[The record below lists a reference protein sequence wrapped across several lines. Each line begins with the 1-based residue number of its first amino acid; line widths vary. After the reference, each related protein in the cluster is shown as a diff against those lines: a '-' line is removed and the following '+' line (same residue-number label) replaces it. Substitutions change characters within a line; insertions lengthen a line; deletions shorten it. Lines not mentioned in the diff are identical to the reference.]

1 MPVITLRI
9 NEDLL
14 NKIEKLA
21 KKTGRKKSQV
31 IKDILQKEL
40 KQEKDIKEYI
50 KLMKKGRK
58 TGNLSL
64 EDIENWFENIEPEF
78 ESWEKAIEYSRK
90 RIK

>member
-31 IKDILQKEL
+31 IKEILQKEL
-40 KQEKDIKEYI
+40 EQEKDIKEYI
-50 KLMKKGRK
+50 ELMSKGKK

-64 EDIENWFENIEPEF
+64 KDIEKWFENTEPEF
-78 ESWEKAIEYSRK
+78 ESWEKAIEHSRK